1 MNFLKPL
8 FTPAM
13 LALLK
18 KELLEVW
25 RDRRALCVSLL
36 FALLFPG
43 MIASMTLFMF
53 KSQGEKTVLL
63 ALLGGQDLP
72 VLEQQLR
79 KGQVE
84 LDSLSEGDP
93 LALLE
98 QGYDAVVKIDEG
110 FSTDYRHF
118 RSPKVYLYIDSSDR
132 FSGQGANHVQQK
144 LAELRQLVVQQ
155 RMVARGVPLKVVAP
169 WQVQVRDVST
179 PSSRSAW
186 IVGSIPA
193 LLIMTLFIGCLSSS
207 IDASAGERERMSF
220 EVLLQQPLAAWQV
233 VLAKVLAVASISW
246 LSSLLALISLMAVF
260 PFLPLAEMGI
270 QHATT
275 PGGMVAMGLAL
286 LPLALL
292 IAVVQILLA
301 LRSQSFK
308 DAQTQLGI
316 LQLLPVTMLLV
327 LDMLA
332 VELEQPIWQLVP
344 LVAQQQWFKAL
355 LVGDAV
361 SIMWMITGSLVSLL
375 LVVGCILGG
384 ARALQRESLLGAT

>member
-1 MNFLKPL
+1 MKFLNLL

-13 LALLK
+13 SALLK

-25 RDRRALCVSLL
+25 RDRRALYLSLL
-36 FALLFPG
+36 FAISFPG

-53 KSQGEKTVLL
+53 KSQGERTFQL

-72 VLEQQLR
+72 VLEQQLS
-79 KGQVE
+79 KGRVE
-84 LDSLSEGDP
+84 LDSLSEGSP
-93 LALLE
+93 IALLDE
-98 QGYDAVVKIDEG
+98 GYDAVVKIDEG
-110 FSTDYRHF
+110 FSTDYRNF
-118 RSPKVYLYIDSSDR
+118 RSPKIYLYVDSSDR
-132 FSGQGANHVQQK
+132 FSGQGASHVQQK
-144 LAELRQLVVQQ
+144 LGELQQLIVQQ
-155 RMVARGVPLKVVAP
+155 RMVARGVPLKTMAP

-179 PSSRSAW
+179 PSTRSAW
-186 IVGSIPA
+186 IVGSIPT

-246 LSSLLALISLMAVF
+246 LSSILALVSLMAVF

-275 PGGMVAMGLAL
+275 LSGTVAMALAL

-292 IAVVQILLA
+292 VAVLQILLA

-308 DAQTQLGI
+308 DAQTQLSI
-316 LQLLPVTMLLV
+316 LQILPVTMLLI
-327 LDMLA
+327 LDMSSI
-332 VELEQPIWQLVP
+332 ELEEPAWQLVP

-355 LVGDAV
+355 LVGDTV
-361 SIMWMITGSLVSLL
+361 SISLMIAGSLVSLL

>member
-1 MNFLKPL
+1 MKFLNLL

-13 LALLK
+13 SALLK

-25 RDRRALCVSLL
+25 RDRRALYLSLL
-36 FALLFPG
+36 FAISFPG

-53 KSQGEKTVLL
+53 KSQGERTFQL

-72 VLEQQLR
+72 VLEQQLS
-79 KGQVE
+79 KGRVE

-93 LALLE
+93 IALLDE
-98 QGYDAVVKIDEG
+98 GYDAVVKIDEG
-110 FSTDYRHF
+110 FSTDYRNF
-118 RSPKVYLYIDSSDR
+118 RSPKIYLYVDSSDR
-132 FSGQGANHVQQK
+132 FSGQGASHVQQK
-144 LAELRQLVVQQ
+144 LGELQQLIVQQ
-155 RMVARGVPLKVVAP
+155 RMVARGVPLKTMAP

-179 PSSRSAW
+179 PSTRSAW
-186 IVGSIPA
+186 IVGSIPT

-220 EVLLQQPLAAWQV
+220 EILLQQPLAAWQV

-246 LSSLLALISLMAVF
+246 LSSILALVSLMAVF

-275 PGGMVAMGLAL
+275 LSGMVAMALAL

-292 IAVVQILLA
+292 VAVLQILLA

-308 DAQTQLGI
+308 DAQTQLSI
-316 LQLLPVTMLLV
+316 LQILPVTMLLI
-327 LDMLA
+327 LDMSSI
-332 VELEQPIWQLVP
+332 ELEGPAWQLVP

-355 LVGDAV
+355 LVGDTV
-361 SIMWMITGSLVSLL
+361 SISLMIAGSLVSLL

>member
-8 FTPAM
+8 FTPVM

-53 KSQGEKTVLL
+53 KSQGEKTVHL

-84 LDSLSEGDP
+84 LDSLPEGDP

-327 LDMLA
+327 LDMSA

>member
-1 MNFLKPL
+1 MKFLNLL

-13 LALLK
+13 SALLK
-18 KELLEVW
+18 KESLEVW
-25 RDRRALCVSLL
+25 RDRRALYLSLL
-36 FALLFPG
+36 FAISFPG

-53 KSQGEKTVLL
+53 KSQGERTFQL

-72 VLEQQLR
+72 VLEQQLS
-79 KGQVE
+79 KGRVE

-93 LALLE
+93 IALLDE
-98 QGYDAVVKIDEG
+98 GYDAVVKIDEG
-110 FSTDYRHF
+110 FSTDYRNF
-118 RSPKVYLYIDSSDR
+118 RSPKVYLYVDSSDR
-132 FSGQGANHVQQK
+132 FSGQGASHVQQK
-144 LAELRQLVVQQ
+144 LGELQQLIVQQ
-155 RMVARGVPLKVVAP
+155 RMVARGVPLKTIAP

-179 PSSRSAW
+179 PSTRSAW
-186 IVGSIPA
+186 IVGSIPT

-246 LSSLLALISLMAVF
+246 LSSILALVSLMAVF

-275 PGGMVAMGLAL
+275 LSGMVAMALAL

-292 IAVVQILLA
+292 VAVLQILLA

-308 DAQTQLGI
+308 DAQTQLSI
-316 LQLLPVTMLLV
+316 LQILPVTMLLI
-327 LDMLA
+327 LDMSSI
-332 VELEQPIWQLVP
+332 ELEEPAWHLVP

-355 LVGDAV
+355 LVGDTV
-361 SIMWMITGSLVSLL
+361 SISLMIAGSLVSLL